1 MKKNYLKKFSGFL
14 IATNILLVNIFSVA
28 FAESNETIFVRE
40 QVQGMNVN
48 PIASAKILT
57 TPKKIRYQ
65 EYEHIDPIGLCVEVH
80 YNDGSF
86 EYVEYNDMNQSDW
99 VFIPHTATS
108 LTVDDS
114 NVIVLYKNYELNYKI
129 IVTRSQNNYNN
140 LLNPNAALGLVSKG
154 VIYKGQFT
162 ESVNANSGT
171 EVVTLQ
177 YPMAPATPI
186 IPRENVV
193 LAIMKKPPVILGNY
207 SITDDGNIIDRS
219 GNVVGN
225 LNQGDRVNVDGSF
238 IHADGTIEY
247 PDGRKLD
254 RQGNIHNLDGSTTTT
269 SGLTYFRNGDIKD
282 ATNTIYHLD
291 GTVTYANGDTMDSHG
306 VIHFADGSIK
316 RLDGT
321 IFRADGSIQ
330 YPNGTVIDKEGQ
342 LVASNKYQEMSGDW
356 IYDPATDSWKFIGRE
371 NGQVVNYIDRWI
383 YTKNAKGNLSWY
395 MVDGLGEMVTGW
407 VRRDNKIYYFSKD
420 ADNRGEMLVGTVEID
435 GKYYKFDENIG
446 ALERGTVPLSVLK

>member
-14 IATNILLVNIFSVA
+14 CAIIFLTVNFSSVA
-28 FAESNETIFVRE
+28 FAESPETIFVRE

-48 PIASAKILT
+48 SIASARILT

-65 EYEHIDPIGLCVEVH
+65 EYEHIDPTGLCVEIH

-86 EYVEYNDMNQSDW
+86 EFAEYNDMNQNDW

-114 NVIVLYKNYELNYKI
+114 DVVVLYKNCEFNYKI

-140 LLNPNAALGLVSKG
+140 LLNPNAALGVVSKG
-154 VIYKGQFT
+154 VIFKGQFQET
-162 ESVNANSGT
+162 VNANAGT
-171 EVVTLQ
+171 EVVSLQ
-177 YPMAPATPI
+177 YSMAPATPI

-207 SITDDGNIIDRS
+207 SISDDGNIIDRS

-238 IHADGTIEY
+238 IRADGTIEY

-254 RQGNIHNLDGSTTTT
+254 RQGNIHNTDGSMTTT
-269 SGLTYFRNGDIKD
+269 SGLTYFKNGDIKD
-282 ATNTIYHLD
+282 ATNTTYHID
-291 GTVTYANGDTMDSHG
+291 GTVTYANGDMIDSHG
-306 VIHFADGSIK
+306 ILHFADGSIK

-321 IFRADGSIQ
+321 IYRADGSIQ

-342 LVASNKYQEMSGDW
+342 LVASNKYQEMYGDW
-356 IYDPATDSWKFIGRE
+356 EYDPATDVWKFVGNE
-371 NGQVVNYIDRWI
+371 NGQIINYINQWI
-383 YTKNAKGNLSWY
+383 YTKNAKGKLSWY
-395 MVDGLGEMVTGW
+395 MVDEYGDMVTGW
-407 VRRDNKIYYFSKD
+407 ARRDNKIYYFSKD
-420 ADNRGEMLVGTVEID
+420 GYNRGEMLVGTVEID
-435 GKYYKFDENIG
+435 GNIYTFDENTG
-446 ALERGTVPLSVLK
+446 ALERGIVPLSVLK